1 MLTNLETK
9 YMGAHL
15 LQDDLPGVKPL
26 EVGGRQVLIK
36 KMTQFEKGV
45 DHLVNSLAL
54 LPVLPL
60 VWFLRFC
67 N

>member
-1 MLTNLETK
+1 ME
-9 YMGAHL
+9 GAIALKLHL
-15 LQDDLPGVKPL
+15 YNFPVFVFDICDGFLL
-26 EVGGRQVLIK
+26 VLIK

-60 VWFLRFC
+60 FWFLIFC

>member
-1 MLTNLETK
+1 ME
-9 YMGAHL
+9 GAIALKLHL
-15 LQDDLPGVKPL
+15 YNFLVFVFVICDGVL
-26 EVGGRQVLIK
+26 LVLIK
-36 KMTQFEKGV
+36 KMSQFEIGV